1 MKEFPYFV
9 SSRPAYGNVRKIK
22 LRTKAD
28 DGEIVE
34 LEMWDLLNKFG
45 ADRVLQMRR
54 ELPEI
59 EEDDDEDP

>member
-9 SSRPAYGNVRKIK
+9 SSRPACGNVRKIK
-22 LRTKAD
+22 FRTKTD

-45 ADRVLQMRR
+45 ADRVLQMRK

-59 EEDDDEDP
+59 EEGDDENP